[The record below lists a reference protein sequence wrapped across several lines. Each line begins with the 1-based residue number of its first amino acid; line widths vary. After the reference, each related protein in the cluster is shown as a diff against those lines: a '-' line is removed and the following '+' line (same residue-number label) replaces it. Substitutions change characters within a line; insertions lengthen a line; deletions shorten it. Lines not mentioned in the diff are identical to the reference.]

1 MHLVRHL
8 PNACDRAREWA
19 SLALDGELSG
29 FEQALLDAHLGRC
42 ADCRAFAT
50 DLGDATGLLRS
61 SVPERP
67 STPIS
72 IPGRLRPQTRVRNVL
87 ALAAAA
93 SVFVTAGLFG
103 VMHSFGPTAQPLL
116 RTHAVQQT
124 GLVNADLLQQRRG
137 RRAQLV
143 AVAQLPARG
152 PRRAAAP
159 ELHHQLRSR
168 AGDSR

>member
-42 ADCRAFAT
+42 ADCRAFVT
-50 DLGDATGLLRS
+50 DVGDVTDLLRS
-61 SVPERP
+61 SEPERP

-72 IPGRLRPQTRVRNVL
+72 IPGRLRPHTRVRNVL

-103 VMHSFGPTAQPLL
+103 VMHSFDSSTQPLL
-116 RTHAVQQT
+116 RTHAVLQT
-124 GLVNADLLQQRRG
+124 GQVNADLLQLQRG
-137 RRAQLV
+137 RRNQLV
-143 AVAQLPARG
+143 AVAQF
-152 PRRAAAP
+152 RAAGP
-159 ELHHQLRSR
+159 GGPQLPSFIT
-168 AGDSR
+168 S

>member
-42 ADCRAFAT
+42 ADCRAFVT
-50 DLGDATGLLRS
+50 DVGDVTGLLRAS
-61 SVPERP
+61 TPERP
-67 STPIS
+67 STPIA

-87 ALAAAA
+87 ALAGAA
-93 SVFVTAGLFG
+93 SIFVTAGLVG
-103 VMHSFGPTAQPLL
+103 VMHSFGSTAQPLL
-116 RTHAVQQT
+116 LTHAVQQT
-124 GLVNADLLQQRRG
+124 GPVNADLLQQRRG

-143 AVAQLPARG
+143 AVTQFRAAGPGGPQLP
-152 PRRAAAP
+152 
-159 ELHHQLRSR
+159 SFIT
-168 AGDSR
+168 S

>member
-8 PNACDRAREWA
+8 PNACDRAREWF

-29 FEQALLDAHLGRC
+29 FEQALLDAHLDRC
-42 ADCRAFAT
+42 ADCRAFVT
-50 DLGDATGLLRS
+50 DVGDATGLLRS

-72 IPGRLRPQTRVRNVL
+72 IPGRLRPHTRVRSVL

-93 SVFVTAGLFG
+93 SIFVTAGLFG
-103 VMHSFGPTAQPLL
+103 VMHSFGSSTPPLL

-124 GLVNADLLQQRRG
+124 GQVNADLLQLQRG

-143 AVAQLPARG
+143 AVTQFRAAGPGGPQLP
-152 PRRAAAP
+152 
-159 ELHHQLRSR
+159 S
-168 AGDSR
+168 

>member
-8 PNACDRAREWA
+8 PNACDRAREWS

-29 FEQALLDAHLGRC
+29 FEQALLEAHLDRC
-42 ADCRAFAT
+42 ADCHAFVT
-50 DLGDATGLLRS
+50 DVGDATGLLRS

-103 VMHSFGPTAQPLL
+103 VMHSLGPSAQPLL
-116 RTHAVQQT
+116 RTHAIQQT
-124 GLVNADLLQQRRG
+124 GQVNADLFQQRRG

-143 AVAQLPARG
+143 AVAQL
-152 PRRAAAP
+152 RAAGP
-159 ELHHQLRSR
+159 GGPQLPSFIT
-168 AGDSR
+168 S

>member
-29 FEQALLDAHLGRC
+29 FEQALLDAHLDRC
-42 ADCRAFAT
+42 ADCRAFVT
-50 DLGDATGLLRS
+50 DVGDATGLLRS

-72 IPGRLRPQTRVRNVL
+72 IPGRLRPHTRVRNVL

-93 SVFVTAGLFG
+93 SIFVTAGLFG
-103 VMHSFGPTAQPLL
+103 VMHSFGPSAQPLL
-116 RTHAVQQT
+116 RTHVVQT
-124 GLVNADLLQQRRG
+124 GQVNADLLQQRRG

-143 AVAQLPARG
+143 AVTQFRTAGPGGPQLPG
-152 PRRAAAP
+152 FIT
-159 ELHHQLRSR
+159 S
-168 AGDSR
+168 

>member
-8 PNACDRAREWA
+8 PNACDRAREWS

-29 FEQALLDAHLGRC
+29 FEQALLDAHLDRC
-42 ADCRAFAT
+42 ADCRAFVT
-50 DLGDATGLLRS
+50 DVGDATGLLRA

-67 STPIS
+67 SAPIS
-72 IPGRLRPQTRVRNVL
+72 IPGRLRPQTHVRNVL

-93 SVFVTAGLFG
+93 SVFVTAGLVG
-103 VMHSFGPTAQPLL
+103 VMHSFGPNSQPLL

-124 GLVNADLLQQRRG
+124 GAVNADLLQQRRG

-143 AVAQLPARG
+143 AVTQFRAAGPGGPQLP
-152 PRRAAAP
+152 
-159 ELHHQLRSR
+159 SFIT
-168 AGDSR
+168 S

>member
-8 PNACDRAREWA
+8 PNACDRAREWS

-29 FEQALLDAHLGRC
+29 FEQALLEAHLDRC
-42 ADCRAFAT
+42 ADCRAFVT
-50 DLGDATGLLRS
+50 DVGDATGLLRS

-103 VMHSFGPTAQPLL
+103 VMHSFGTSAQPLL

-124 GLVNADLLQQRRG
+124 GQVNADLLQQRRG

-143 AVAQLPARG
+143 AVAQFPAAGPGGPQLP
-152 PRRAAAP
+152 
-159 ELHHQLRSR
+159 SFIT
-168 AGDSR
+168 S